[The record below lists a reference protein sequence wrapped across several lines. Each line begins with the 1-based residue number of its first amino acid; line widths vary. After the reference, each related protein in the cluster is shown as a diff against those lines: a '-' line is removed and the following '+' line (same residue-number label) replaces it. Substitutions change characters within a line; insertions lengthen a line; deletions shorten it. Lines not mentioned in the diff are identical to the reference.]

1 MSFQR
6 VFQWNTFIWHSIDR
20 SNAFNLSIHR
30 KQIIPLCMFSSNETT
45 THDAKISLHG
55 YVMNFLNSTL
65 MTAICLVMNE
75 IKKKQLRSEHQNGFE
90 FLVLLLHI
98 SNNVSPLLLHKHIVK
113 ILVLSVVSVIFF
125 LLLST
130 IDRIFFS
137 PQHHLRY
144 DANKIKTIYVPPVQG
159 V

>member
-1 MSFQR
+1 MEYIHLTFYRPIECIQPIDTPKTNYSVMY
-6 VFQWNTFIWHSIDR
+6 VFIQWNDDSWCKNIVARLCHELSKLHIDDCY
-20 SNAFNLSIHR
+20 L
-30 KQIIPLCMFSSNETT
+30 FSDERN
-45 THDAKISLHG
+45 
-55 YVMNFLNSTL
+55 
-65 MTAICLVMNE
+65 
-75 IKKKQLRSEHQNGFE
+75 KKKQLRSEHQNGFE